1 MPAYEVKCL
10 RNFRPPPIGLWTDVT
25 RGSFECGSD
34 TRTETGQLVL
44 TSLLWAQSVKR
55 YWDEALVVWT
65 FCGERTEAG
74 LTRRGYCACVS
85 AGQEHEVSASIPI
98 PSCVSFPDQRSW
110 HPKMQLF
117 PTIWRSASS
126 AEGKWGLP
134 YQPVSSD
141 QVPAQKCCNWELL
154 PPIAWGLVWDGSQR
168 KTLRICVNVEV
179 QRPGNWVIISF
190 GVNTPIALYG
200 RQTARAREATRRVT
214 QLANRCPL
222 LAKTPR
228 E

>member
-1 MPAYEVKCL
+1 MLASFATYKWTFSVKLREYDDQFCRALRRRLPVKCRHMKSNVCGISDRL
-10 RNFRPPPIGLWTDVT
+10 IGLWTDVT
-25 RGSFECGSD
+25 RGSFECESD
-34 TRTETGQLVL
+34 TRAETGQLVL

-55 YWDEALVVWT
+55 YWDEALVVRT

-74 LTRRGYCACVS
+74 LTRRHYCACVS

-98 PSCVSFPDQRSW
+98 PSCVSFPDQSSW

-154 PPIAWGLVWDGSQR
+154 PPIAWGLVWDGSQW

-179 QRPGNWVIISF
+179 QRPGNWVISSF
-190 GVNTPIALYG
+190 G
-200 RQTARAREATRRVT
+200 
-214 QLANRCPL
+214 
-222 LAKTPR
+222 
-228 E
+228 